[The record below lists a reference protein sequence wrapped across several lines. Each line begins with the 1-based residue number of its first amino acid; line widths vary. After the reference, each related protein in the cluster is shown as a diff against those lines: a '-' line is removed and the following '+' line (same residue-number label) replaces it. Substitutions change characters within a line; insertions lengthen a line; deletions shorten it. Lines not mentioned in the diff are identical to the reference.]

1 MVCRGSRKTQCM
13 VHASESDISD
23 SFPRG
28 QAYQTRILDR
38 ILTDDLVYD
47 DLRVWVH
54 GLLLQ
59 IPCPLSPHNAALP
72 QPELCNSVPPH
83 GNRPC
88 SLRFATTVQALRAPS
103 PSRLAALPHP
113 RL

>member
-47 DLRVWVH
+47 DLRLWVH

-59 IPCPLSPHNAALP
+59 IPCPL
-72 QPELCNSVPPH
+72 
-83 GNRPC
+83 
-88 SLRFATTVQALRAPS
+88 FATQCSTPATRALQ
-103 PSRLAALPHP
+103 
-113 RL
+113 